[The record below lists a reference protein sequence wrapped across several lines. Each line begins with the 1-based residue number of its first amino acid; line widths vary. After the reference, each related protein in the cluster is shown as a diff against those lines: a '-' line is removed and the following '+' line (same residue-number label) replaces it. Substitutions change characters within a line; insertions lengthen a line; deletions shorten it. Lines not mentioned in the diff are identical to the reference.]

1 MSTAIL
7 SSSRV
12 FTTINYYMDQVTNYQ
27 INVLVEYSKITDIK
41 QVAGGAIYGV
51 TAIGTGLGCAT
62 LVLGS
67 SKVFQILKPL
77 FNPTFFLIP
86 ATQKTLIK
94 ILYIPVLSYYIFSI
108 CIVTPIL
115 EEIIFRDLIQT
126 KLLKNKVTPFLKNHC
141 PSLAQSQTALK
152 ISRIFFTSILFAL
165 VHAPQNGLQL
175 FLFHQ
180 FGAGLIFGIAKERD
194 GLFSATMAHSTFNF
208 IFLMLFQ
215 IAVVRHIYFR

>member
-1 MSTAIL
+1 
-7 SSSRV
+7 V
-12 FTTINYYMDQVTNYQ
+12 FTAINYYKDQVTNYQ
-27 INVLVEYSKITDIK
+27 IDVLVEYSKITDIK
-41 QVAGGAIYGV
+41 QIARGAIYGV

-67 SKVFQILKPL
+67 SKVFQILKP
-77 FNPTFFLIP
+77 NPTFFPIT

-126 KLLKNKVTPFLKNHC
+126 KLLKNKVTPFLKSHC
-141 PSLAQSQTALK
+141 SSLAQSQTALK